1 MRVSV
6 KSNIKEFSRDLKRF
20 KDIDVPKITYITLN
34 ETAKRTKQLEQTAMK
49 KYLDRPKPQTL
60 NALFIKYARKTKP
73 VVTLLFREWADEFM
87 RFAVFG
93 GIRKVN
99 NTGIPIKANKRLNQF
114 GNIPGRR
121 SGLVKGKN
129 EFIATIKGHTGV
141 WKRTGKGK
149 NAKLKLLINFYS
161 NPKYEKIFPFHRIAK
176 KAVNVHLPLK
186 FKKVAD
192 YYVRK
197 AGYKTR

>member
-73 VVTLLFREWADEFM
+73 VVTLLFREWADEFI

-93 GIRKVN
+93 GVRKVN

-161 NPKYEKIFPFHRIAK
+161 NPKYEKIFPFHRVAK

>member
-93 GIRKVN
+93 GVRKVN

-161 NPKYEKIFPFHRIAK
+161 NPKYEKIFPFHRVAK

>member
-1 MRVSV
+1 MC
-6 KSNIKEFSRDLKRF
+6 
-20 KDIDVPKITYITLN
+20 
-34 ETAKRTKQLEQTAMK
+34 
-49 KYLDRPKPQTL
+49 PKPQTL

-73 VVTLLFREWADEFM
+73 VVTLTFREWADEFM

-149 NAKLKLLINFYS
+149 NTKLKLLINFYS
-161 NPKYEKIFPFHRIAK
+161 NPKYEKIFPFHRVAR

>member
-20 KDIDVPKITYITLN
+20 KNIDVPKITYITLN
-34 ETAKRTKQLEQTAMK
+34 ETAKRAKQLEQTAMK

-60 NALFIKYARKTKP
+60 NALIIKYAKKTKP
-73 VVTLLFREWADEFM
+73 VVTLTFREWADEFI

-93 GIRKVN
+93 GVRKVN

-176 KAVNVHLPLK
+176 KAVNIHLPLK

>member
-1 MRVSV
+1 MKVSV
-6 KSNIKEFSRDLKRF
+6 KSNIKEFSKDLKRF
-20 KDIDVPKITYITLN
+20 KDIDVPKITYISLN
-34 ETAKRTKQLEQTAMK
+34 ETAKRTRQLEQVAMR
-49 KYLDRPKPQTL
+49 KYLDRPKPQTT
-60 NALFIKYARKTKP
+60 NALYIKYAKKSKP
-73 VVTLLFREWADEFM
+73 TVTLLFREWADEFI

-99 NTGIPIKANKRLNQF
+99 STGIPITANKKLNKF

-149 NAKLKLLINFYS
+149 NTKLKLLINFYD
-161 NPKYEKIFPFHRIAK
+161 NPRYDKIFPFHRIAK
-176 KAVNVHLPLK
+176 KAVESQLPLK

-192 YYVRK
+192 YYIKK

>member
-6 KSNIKEFSRDLKRF
+6 KSNIKEFSKDLKRF

-73 VVTLLFREWADEFM
+73 VVTLTFREWADEFM

-93 GIRKVN
+93 GVRKVN

-176 KAVNVHLPLK
+176 KAVNIHLPLK

>member
-34 ETAKRTKQLEQTAMK
+34 ETAKRTKKLEQTAMK

-73 VVTLLFREWADEFM
+73 VVTLTFREWADEFM

-93 GIRKVN
+93 GVRKVN

-161 NPKYEKIFPFHRIAK
+161 NPKYEKIFPFHRVAK

>member
-1 MRVSV
+1 MQVSV

-161 NPKYEKIFPFHRIAK
+161 NPKYEKIFPFHRVAK